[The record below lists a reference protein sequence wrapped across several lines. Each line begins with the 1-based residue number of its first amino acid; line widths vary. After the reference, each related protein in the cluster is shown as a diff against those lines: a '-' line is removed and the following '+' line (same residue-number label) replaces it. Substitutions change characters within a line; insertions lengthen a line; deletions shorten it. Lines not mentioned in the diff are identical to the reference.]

1 LRLKDIAYEIGITRQ
16 ELRQEL
22 QKTNFGVDINARDI
36 PDGLAYGIIRF
47 LAPRYKKQKK
57 ELMRKEAARQKAEEM
72 EGGKEEEITEN
83 EQSVK
88 DSEDSSDKEEETPKV
103 MKVERTRD
111 LKGPL
116 VFRAS
121 QEIEEKRKKYK
132 EESRQ
137 KIEKAASA
145 PKEQKKTWK
154 RESPHSGGVNV
165 VRKIEFTDD
174 ERKQVQKKKKKKG
187 VAQEQ
192 KHKSFKRFK
201 AQMLPEQDL
210 SPEEQISFL
219 AEEEMRR
226 KLEDESFKLTQAKRK
241 AKVQRQQKIDEDMI
255 KKDGVIEVPAIVSV
269 KEFSEKMGIPIATLV
284 STLMKNGVMGTI
296 NTDIDF
302 ETWLLLSDEL
312 DINIKREESE
322 HSIEEIL
329 EGDLQKLM
337 EDDPENL
344 EGRPPVIVVMGHVDH
359 GKTSILDYYR
369 NSKVVDKESGGITQH
384 IGAYQVEKKGK
395 VITFLDTPGHE
406 AFTSMRARG
415 AKVTDITILV
425 VAADEG
431 IKEQTREAYSHAHE
445 AGVPIIVAINKVDK
459 EGANLD
465 RVKGELMEL
474 GLVSEDYGGDTMM
487 IPVSALTGEGMDNLL
502 DSILLQSEIK
512 ELKANPNRF
521 AIATVVESNLDKA
534 LGALATLV
542 VNTGTLKVGDT
553 IIAGS
558 KVGKVRTMQDW
569 SGKKIKSIGPS
580 GAVQISGFVT
590 VPSAGDI
597 VQVVANEKIA
607 KERAQKVRDL
617 LGEREGH
624 TGLGMSEIISRIHSG
639 KMNLL
644 KVVLKADTH
653 GSIEA
658 IRQMLAKIQNE
669 EVGVKIIHAGV
680 GNISESDVMMA
691 AASQGVVFGFQVS
704 SSKQVSKIAERENVE
719 LQIYEV
725 IYNLMD
731 DIRKILTGMLTPEE
745 LEIESGAADIKAIFM
760 SSKKKQIIGAK
771 VTSGVIRKGAIAKI
785 FRNDELIYTTNI
797 SNLRSFEKNV
807 SEVKVENECGIQL
820 PQKFDL
826 EEGDKIICIT
836 TEQKMK
842 TL

>member
-1 LRLKDIAYEIGITRQ
+1 MRLKDIAYEIGITRQ

-57 ELMRKEAARQKAEEM
+57 ELMRKEAARQKAEQM
-72 EGGKEEEITEN
+72 EQGREELDIHEESSEVSETQEKEESQESEG
-83 EQSVK
+83 K
-88 DSEDSSDKEEETPKV
+88 DKDLAS
-103 MKVERTRD
+103 RD

-116 VFRAS
+116 VFRSS
-121 QEIEEKRKKYK
+121 QELEERRKKYK
-132 EESRQ
+132 EESKQ
-137 KIEKAASA
+137 KAEKAAADS
-145 PKEQKKTWK
+145 KSQTRSWKKD
-154 RESPHSGGVNV
+154 RHPAGAVNV

-192 KHKSFKRFK
+192 SHKTFKRFK
-201 AQMLPEQDL
+201 AQTLPEQDM
-210 SPEEQISFL
+210 SPEEQIAFL

-241 AKVQRQQKIDEDMI
+241 AKVQRQQKIDEDII
-255 KKDGVIEVPAIVSV
+255 KKEGVIEIPSVISV
-269 KEFSEKMGIPIATLV
+269 KEFSEKVGIPIATLV

-302 ETWLLLSDEL
+302 ETWMLLSEEL
-312 DINIKREESE
+312 NVQLKREDEE

-344 EGRPPVIVVMGHVDH
+344 QERPPVIVVMGHVDH

-369 NSKVVDKESGGITQH
+369 NSKVVEKESGGITQH

-406 AFTSMRARG
+406 AFTTMRARG
-415 AKVTDITILV
+415 AKVTDIAILV

-431 IKEQTREAYSHAHE
+431 IKEQTREAYNHAHE

-459 EGANLD
+459 EGANLEK
-465 RVKGELMEL
+465 VKGELMEL
-474 GLVSEDYGGDTMM
+474 GLVPEDYGGETMM
-487 IPVSALTGEGMDNLL
+487 VPVSALTGEGMDSLL

-512 ELKANPNRF
+512 ELKGNPNRF
-521 AIATVVESNLDKA
+521 AIATVVESHLDKA
-534 LGALATLV
+534 LGSLATLV
-542 VNTGTLKVGDT
+542 VNTGTLKVGDS

-558 KVGKVRTMQDW
+558 KVGKVRTMSDW

-580 GAVQISGFVT
+580 GAVQISGFMT
-590 VPSAGDI
+590 IPSAGDI
-597 VQVVANEKIA
+597 VQVLANEKIA
-607 KERAQKVRDL
+607 KERAQKVKDL

-658 IRQMLAKIQNE
+658 IRQMLSKIQNE
-669 EVGVKIIHAGV
+669 EVGVKIIHTGV

-704 SSKQVSKIAERENVE
+704 SSKQVGKIAERENVE
-719 LQIYEV
+719 LQVYDI
-725 IYNLMD
+725 IYNLID
-731 DIRKILTGMLTPEE
+731 DIKKILTGMLTPEE
-745 LEIESGAADIKAIFM
+745 FEIETGVANIKAIFM

-771 VTSGVIRKGAIAKI
+771 VASGIIHKDSIAKI
-785 FRNDELIYTTNI
+785 FRKEELIYTTNI

-807 SEVKVENECGIQL
+807 DEVKAENECGIQL
-820 PQKFDL
+820 PKKFEL
-826 EEGDKIICIT
+826 EEGDKIICIKM
-836 TEQKMK
+836 EQKMK